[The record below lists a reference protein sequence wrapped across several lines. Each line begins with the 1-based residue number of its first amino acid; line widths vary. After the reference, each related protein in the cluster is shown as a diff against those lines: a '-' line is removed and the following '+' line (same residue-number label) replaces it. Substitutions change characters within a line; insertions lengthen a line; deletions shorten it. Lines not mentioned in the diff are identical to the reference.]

1 MARRNDGSHYL
12 NFFLFR
18 VYSTFGTKVTVNI
31 SVACR
36 GNRSFRY
43 EVVSLQVDSLHLKSV
58 RYTSKVIYKNREI
71 NHMKE
76 NVFQNENSRKFVS
89 ESFRQF
95 SISYNTGMFLLP
107 ISFP

>member
-1 MARRNDGSHYL
+1 MDGL
-12 NFFLFR
+12 NCVSCMR
-18 VYSTFGTKVTVNI
+18 VYLCIFATR
-31 SVACR
+31 R

-43 EVVSLQVDSLHLKSV
+43 KVVSLQVDWLHLKSV

>member
-1 MARRNDGSHYL
+1 MVELWSDTKPLQVIG
-12 NFFLFR
+12 LFH
-18 VYSTFGTKVTVNI
+18 K
-31 SVACR
+31 

-43 EVVSLQVDSLHLKSV
+43 KVVSLQVDSLHLKSV
-58 RYTSKVIYKNREI
+58 RYTSKVIYKNRGHREI

-107 ISFP
+107 ISLTYRFLVFAT

>member
-1 MARRNDGSHYL
+1 M
-12 NFFLFR
+12 R
-18 VYSTFGTKVTVNI
+18 VYLCIFATR
-31 SVACR
+31 R

-43 EVVSLQVDSLHLKSV
+43 KVVSLQVDWLHLKSV

-107 ISFP
+107 NISFP